1 MEIIKSVQIRKFRSL
16 TSITKG
22 LDLSHLNIFVGQND
36 QGKSNVLRALNLFF
50 NSETD
55 MGARFRFAED
65 YCYHSS
71 TGKGARHEIRID
83 LYISPPEHRF
93 KNAELVH
100 WTKKW
105 KKDGSVVEERKF
117 YQSGKVLN
125 PSENIYKWLDKI
137 RYRYIPAIKGQNY
150 FSSLMGELHDVLNE
164 AHEAVLSSQGE
175 DFISGIREVTESI
188 TKELDEQIGISNT
201 IQVPSDFK
209 QLFSNLDFGVR
220 LDGNTYHLKQRGDGI
235 KIRHIPVILKY
246 MSQQEKNISRAGY
259 VKPDTIWGFEE
270 PENNLE
276 MKYAFDLASTFK
288 SYSEDIQILV
298 TSHSPAFYSLDKS
311 NSDGI
316 TTFHITQGE
325 DGCTKVSKIDREHTD
340 MLHSEMGLL
349 PLISPYLE
357 EAYKSRLE
365 VEALKNEMKQLKD
378 RTEVVVLTE
387 DTNQDLI
394 RTLCRHNSCDQ
405 DVTEFVSYHG
415 RDQLAGGILIARYLQ
430 EKDSDLRILIHVD
443 RDYLD
448 DSEVE
453 IIEQKIRRAGC
464 QPYIPNGV
472 DLESEFICPNHINHL
487 YSSISIE
494 RADELIAE
502 ATKMAAEASIE
513 RLVDH
518 ELKKGKP
525 NGGGGYYR
533 ETKRLEDEYAGNPER
548 FRYGKKVLGQLKS
561 CIQLEIGEN
570 PNLVTESPFMVR
582 ASLKQ
587 FFQ

>member
-16 TSITKG
+16 KSITKG

-246 MSQQEKNISRAGY
+246 MSQQEKKHFSS
-259 VKPDTIWGFEE
+259 W
-270 PENNLE
+270 
-276 MKYAFDLASTFK
+276 
-288 SYSEDIQILV
+288 
-298 TSHSPAFYSLDKS
+298 
-311 NSDGI
+311 
-316 TTFHITQGE
+316 
-325 DGCTKVSKIDREHTD
+325 
-340 MLHSEMGLL
+340 
-349 PLISPYLE
+349 
-357 EAYKSRLE
+357 
-365 VEALKNEMKQLKD
+365 
-378 RTEVVVLTE
+378 
-387 DTNQDLI
+387 
-394 RTLCRHNSCDQ
+394 LC
-405 DVTEFVSYHG
+405 E
-415 RDQLAGGILIARYLQ
+415 ARY
-430 EKDSDLRILIHVD
+430 
-443 RDYLD
+443 YL
-448 DSEVE
+448 
-453 IIEQKIRRAGC
+453 G
-464 QPYIPNGV
+464 
-472 DLESEFICPNHINHL
+472 F
-487 YSSISIE
+487 
-494 RADELIAE
+494 
-502 ATKMAAEASIE
+502 
-513 RLVDH
+513 
-518 ELKKGKP
+518 
-525 NGGGGYYR
+525 
-533 ETKRLEDEYAGNPER
+533 
-548 FRYGKKVLGQLKS
+548 
-561 CIQLEIGEN
+561 
-570 PNLVTESPFMVR
+570 
-582 ASLKQ
+582 
-587 FFQ
+587 